1 MQTCPYFILADP
13 NAHLCNRQILPIP
26 FCCPVTALSLY
37 VTSRDTYL
45 EGRPDLDRAIPA
57 FMRKRTDEPVLLLC
71 HAPDFADQVLSHPAG
86 PSVAL
91 MLSGHTHGGQ
101 VRLPLLGAMD
111 LPTMGRKYVEGLFQL
126 QNMQL
131 YVNRGIGTV
140 GLPFRLNCPP
150 EITSITLRRA

>member
-1 MQTCPYFILADP
+1 MPFTLPRQTWYSWVEYFPGQVVSYQGLPFLALKASTGITP
-13 NAHLCNRQILPIP
+13 PSNGIPSNEWQPIG
-26 FCCPVTALSLY
+26 Y
-37 VTSRDTYL
+37 DSR
-45 EGRPDLDRAIPA
+45 
-57 FMRKRTDEPVLLLC
+57 
-71 HAPDFADQVLSHPAG
+71 
-86 PSVAL
+86 VAL